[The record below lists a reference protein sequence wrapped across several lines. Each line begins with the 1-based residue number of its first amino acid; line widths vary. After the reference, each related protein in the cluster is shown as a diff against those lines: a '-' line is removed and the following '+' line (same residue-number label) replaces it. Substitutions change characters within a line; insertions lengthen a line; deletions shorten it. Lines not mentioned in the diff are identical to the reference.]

1 MNKDNCIAKYKNQLL
16 TLQSTLNKIEN
27 IVKCSDYFEGNCFY
41 TNKTF
46 ERNPQ
51 LINKQANLYWLGCNN
66 YANICEIGFN
76 AGHSALLLL
85 LGNTHSNIVFT
96 VFDINHHTYMLQSY
110 DYIQSIFPHV
120 NFELIEGDSVETI
133 PVWTREHNKY
143 ESYDIIHIDGGH
155 ALNIIQNDFANSI
168 KLLKKHGIII
178 VDDVQKP
185 HINELVNTYIQ
196 SGMFEELHLLETS
209 FYPHRILIKII

>member
-1 MNKDNCIAKYKNQLL
+1 MNKDICIAKYENELL
-16 TLQSTLNKIEN
+16 NLQSTLDELEH
-27 IVKCSDYFEGNCFY
+27 IVQCSDNFEGNCFY

-51 LINKQANLYWLGCNN
+51 LINKQANLYWLGCKN
-66 YANICEIGFN
+66 YTNICEIGFN

-85 LGNTHSNIVFT
+85 LGNTQSNIVFT
-96 VFDINHHTYMLQSY
+96 VFDINHHIYMSQCY
-110 DYIQSIFPHV
+110 DYIKSKFPCV
-120 NFELIEGDSVETI
+120 KFELIEGDSVISI
-133 PVWTREHNKY
+133 PKWIQKYNKY

-168 KLLKKHGIII
+168 KLLKKNGIII
-178 VDDVQKP
+178 VDDVQKL

-209 FYPHRILIKII
+209 FYPHRILKKII